1 MQRATKFLLHLYEYN
16 LGVRKHPCHVNNYR
30 SFLQLRPKY
39 RSLWLAQVI
48 SLSGDWFNTI
58 ASVIIVNRYSA
69 SGLAVGGLFIAR
81 ALPPFLLGPVAGV
94 VADRFDRRKVLI
106 LSDVLR
112 AGIVLCFLL
121 IDRPERLW
129 LLYVLTVLQFSVST
143 FFEPARAALVPALVE
158 NDELIKANTLASI
171 TWSAMLTLGGAL
183 GGLTAS
189 LFGVRVSLI
198 VDALSFLVSAVLV
211 LSITGQFRSNAVH
224 ALESGWKNFVDGLR
238 YVRKNLDVG
247 LVTLVKALGQV
258 GSFDII
264 SAIYA
269 SRVFREGQEGATT
282 LGLMFTAFG
291 VGAVI
296 GPLIAN
302 RLGDS
307 SVTWLRRAILGGFV
321 CMPLAWLIVGVAP
334 SLPIALLG
342 CILRGIG
349 GSVNWTYSDVL
360 LQMSVPNHLLG
371 RVFAFD
377 FAVFTLAVSIS
388 LWLTGFIT
396 DEFHLAPRIIVLML
410 AVGSLAPLAI
420 WSAALRLQLQT
431 AEASE

>member
-1 MQRATKFLLHLYEYN
+1 MPHRADII
-16 LGVRKHPCHVNNYR
+16 VRVNPYL
-30 SFLQLRPKY
+30 SFLQLRPKF

-48 SLSGDWFNTI
+48 SLTGDWFNTI
-58 ASVIIVNRYSA
+58 ASVIIINRYSP

-81 ALPPFLLGPVAGV
+81 ALPPFLLGPLAGV
-94 VADRFDRRKVLI
+94 VADRFDRRKILI
-106 LSDVLR
+106 LSDILR
-112 AGIVLCFLL
+112 AGIVLGFLL
-121 IDRPERLW
+121 VDRPERLW

-158 NDELIKANTLASI
+158 NDELLKANTLSSV
-171 TWSAMLTLGGAL
+171 TWSAMLTLGGAI

-198 VDALSFLVSAVLV
+198 VDASSFLVSAIL
-211 LSITGQFRSNAVH
+211 LLRITGQFRSDAVH
-224 ALESGWKNFVDGLR
+224 ALESGWKNFVDGLH
-238 YVRKNLDVG
+238 YVRKNLDIG

-264 SAIYA
+264 AALYA
-269 SRVFREGQEGATT
+269 ARVFREGQEGATT

-302 RLGDS
+302 QFGDS
-307 SVTWLRRAILGGFV
+307 SVVWLRRAILGGFV

-360 LQMSVPNHLLG
+360 LQMSVPDHLLG

-377 FAVFTLAVSIS
+377 FAIFTLAVSIS

-396 DEFHLAPRIIVLML
+396 DAFHLAPRIIVLLLATGSLGPL
-410 AVGSLAPLAI
+410 AVWG
-420 WSAALRLQLQT
+420 AALRWQT
-431 AEASE
+431 RRVAQIP

>member
-1 MQRATKFLLHLYEYN
+1 LKQAYNPVIFYEENTAYVNTYLTLL
-16 LGVRKHPCHVNNYR
+16 K
-30 SFLQLRPKY
+30 LRPKY

-48 SLSGDWFNTI
+48 SLTGDWFNTI
-58 ASVIIVNRYSA
+58 ASVIIINRYAA

-94 VADRFDRRKVLI
+94 VADRFDRRKILI
-106 LSDVLR
+106 ASDLLR
-112 AGIVLCFLL
+112 AAIVLCFLL
-121 IDRPERLW
+121 VDRQERLW
-129 LLYVLTVLQFSVST
+129 LLYALTVLQFSVST
-143 FFEPARAALVPALVE
+143 FFEPARAALTPALVE
-158 NDELIKANTLASI
+158 TDELLNANTLASV
-171 TWSAMLTLGGAL
+171 TWSAMLTFGGAI

-189 LFGVRVSLI
+189 LFGVRVSLM
-198 VDALSFLVSAVLV
+198 VDSASFLASAILV
-211 LSITGQFRSNAVH
+211 LSISGQFRSQAAH
-224 ALESGWKNFVDGLR
+224 ALESGWKNFVDGLN
-238 YVRKNLDVG
+238 YVRQNLDVG

-264 SAIYA
+264 AALYA
-269 SRVFREGQEGATT
+269 ARVFREGQEGATT

-302 RLGDS
+302 RLSDS
-307 SVTWLRRAILGGFV
+307 SATWLRRAILGGFV

-342 CILRGIG
+342 CVLRGMG
-349 GSVNWTYSDVL
+349 GSINWTYSDVL
-360 LQMSVPNHLLG
+360 LQISVPDHLLG

-396 DEFHLAPRIIVLML
+396 DEFHLAPRIIVLIL
-410 AVGSLAPLAI
+410 AAGSLAPLAV
-420 WSAALRLQLQT
+420 WSAALRRKPHII
-431 AEASE
+431 EASK

>member
-1 MQRATKFLLHLYEYN
+1 
-16 LGVRKHPCHVNNYR
+16 VNSYL

-198 VDALSFLVSAVLV
+198 VDASSFLVSAVLV

-377 FAVFTLAVSIS
+377 FGVFTLAVSIS

-396 DEFHLAPRIIVLML
+396 DEFHLAPRIIVVML
-410 AVGSLAPLAI
+410 AIGSLVPLAI

-431 AEASE
+431 SEASE

>member
-1 MQRATKFLLHLYEYN
+1 
-16 LGVRKHPCHVNNYR
+16 VNNYL

-48 SLSGDWFNTI
+48 SLTGDWFNTI

-69 SGLAVGGLFIAR
+69 SGLAVGSLFIAR
-81 ALPPFLLGPVAGV
+81 ALPPFLLGPIAGV

-106 LSDVLR
+106 LSDMLR

-121 IDRPERLW
+121 VDRPERLW

-143 FFEPARAALVPALVE
+143 FFEPARAALVPALVQ
-158 NDELIKANTLASI
+158 NDELLKANTLASI
-171 TWSAMLTLGGAL
+171 TWSAMLTLGGAI

-189 LFGVRVSLI
+189 FFGVRVSLI
-198 VDALSFLVSAVLV
+198 VDASSFLVSAILV
-211 LSITGQFRSNAVH
+211 LGITGQFHSNAVH
-224 ALESGWKNFVDGLR
+224 ALESGWKNFVDGLQ

-258 GSFDII
+258 GSFGII
-264 SAIYA
+264 SALYA
-269 SRVFREGQEGATT
+269 ARVFRQGQEGATT

-307 SVTWLRRAILGGFV
+307 SVTWLRRAILGGFL
-321 CMPLAWLIVGVAP
+321 CMPIAWLIVGVAP

-342 CILRGIG
+342 CILRGMG

-360 LQMSVPNHLLG
+360 LQMSVPEHLLG

-396 DEFHLAPRIIVLML
+396 DQFHLDPRVIVLIL
-410 AVGSLAPLAI
+410 ATGSLAPLAV
-420 WSAALRLQLQT
+420 WSAALRLQLRT
-431 AEASE
+431 AKTSE

>member
-1 MQRATKFLLHLYEYN
+1 MNTYLTLL
-16 LGVRKHPCHVNNYR
+16 K
-30 SFLQLRPKY
+30 LRPKY

-48 SLSGDWFNTI
+48 SLTGDWFNTI
-58 ASVIIVNRYSA
+58 ASVIIINRYAA

-94 VADRFDRRKVLI
+94 VADRFDRRKILI
-106 LSDVLR
+106 ASDLLR
-112 AGIVLCFLL
+112 AAIVLCFLL
-121 IDRPERLW
+121 VDRQERLW
-129 LLYVLTVLQFSVST
+129 LLYALTVLQFSVST
-143 FFEPARAALVPALVE
+143 FFEPARAALTPALVE
-158 NDELIKANTLASI
+158 TDELLNANTLASV
-171 TWSAMLTLGGAL
+171 TWSAMLTFGGAI

-189 LFGVRVSLI
+189 LFGVRVSLM
-198 VDALSFLVSAVLV
+198 VDSASFLASAILV
-211 LSITGQFRSNAVH
+211 LSISGQFRSQAAH
-224 ALESGWKNFVDGLR
+224 ALESGWKNFVDGLN
-238 YVRKNLDVG
+238 YVRRNLDVG

-264 SAIYA
+264 AALYA
-269 SRVFREGQEGATT
+269 ARVFREGQEGATT

-302 RLGDS
+302 RLSDS
-307 SVTWLRRAILGGFV
+307 SATWLRRAILGGFV

-342 CILRGIG
+342 CILRGMG
-349 GSVNWTYSDVL
+349 GSINWTYSDVL
-360 LQMSVPNHLLG
+360 LQISVPDHLLG

-396 DEFHLAPRIIVLML
+396 DEFHLAPRIIVLIL
-410 AVGSLAPLAI
+410 AAGSLAPLAV
-420 WSAALRLQLQT
+420 WSAALRRKPQT
-431 AEASE
+431 IEASK